1 MNMDNRRLTEIQQY
15 KNAYTRLMDKSE
27 TFHEIEEYNR
37 KIQEL
42 EKEEKEILER
52 CDVII

>member
-42 EKEEKEILER
+42 EAEEKEILSR
-52 CDVII
+52 FDVKI

>member
-1 MNMDNRRLTEIQQY
+1 MNMDNRRLIEIQQY
-15 KNAYTRLMDKSE
+15 KKAYQNLMDASE

-42 EKEEKEILER
+42 EEEEKEILSR
-52 CDVII
+52 FDVKI